1 MDRII
6 LDIVAHNF
14 ACIIINF
21 NRMKQI
27 SFLLAVL
34 ICFAGFAQTEQL
46 PDTILVQGLNE
57 VVVKGEK
64 PQVKGQNGIMVVDLP
79 GIVKDIS
86 VFATLIISSGSMI
99 HMGTTWETWF

>member
-57 VVVKGEK
+57 VVERRK
-64 PQVKGQNGIMVVDLP
+64 
-79 GIVKDIS
+79 
-86 VFATLIISSGSMI
+86 ATSQRAKRNYGR
-99 HMGTTWETWF
+99 

>member
-57 VVVKGEK
+57 VVRKEKSHKSKGKTE
-64 PQVKGQNGIMVVDLP
+64 LW
-79 GIVKDIS
+79 S
-86 VFATLIISSGSMI
+86 LTCRELSRTSR
-99 HMGTTWETWF
+99 